1 MADFSEFKEFDG
13 LRLRLASSAV
23 MRSWSRGEVRE
34 PETINYR
41 TFRPEKD
48 GLFCEKIFGPTRDY
62 ECYCGKYRKVR
73 FKGVICDKCGVEVT
87 RKIVRRERM
96 GHIEL
101 SSPCAHVW
109 FFGTVPSKM
118 ARLLGVRL
126 GDLKAVI
133 YYSRYLISEI
143 SPKDKE
149 KVIAGLA
156 KESEVAQ
163 KELATTAE
171 EGVQEALK
179 LSEKEA
185 KKLDAGKKRE
195 KTLLVGRKEAAR
207 LRDTLVVDQ
216 SNLERKYEILEKHIT
231 AAEPLSI
238 VGELEYSRLQP
249 YFEKFAKVGTGA
261 ETVKAVLEGLDI
273 EALSQ
278 QLREEL
284 SQTKS
289 KGKKLQ
295 LVSRLKVVDQFCR
308 SGVKPEWMIL
318 DVLPVIPPELR
329 PMVQLEGGRFATSD
343 LNDLYRVI
351 INRNNRLKNLLE
363 LGAPEVI
370 LRNEKRM
377 LQEAVDALI
386 DSRRAEHRRRGQ
398 KTLRSLSDLI
408 RGKQGRFRRNLLGKR
423 VDYSGR
429 SVIVV
434 GPELKLYECGLPK
447 EMALELFKPMVIR
460 EILLEGLASNVR
472 TAKDFLE
479 MRSAEVWDLL
489 ERVVANHPVL
499 LNRAP
504 TLHRLGILAF
514 YPKLSEGSAIK
525 LHPCVC
531 AGYNAD
537 FDGDQMAV
545 HVPLSKKAIA
555 EASEL
560 MLSSKN
566 LLKPSSGAPV
576 VSPSKDMVLGLYWLT
591 KEEHEGSGPA
601 NGGPFDLVE
610 ATLAWDQGAL
620 GLRKMTTIEVGGKLR
635 ETTLG
640 RVFFNEVLPESLR
653 FVNQSVGSREVRV
666 LVERCLED
674 AGEER
679 TVQLV
684 DDLKDLGFRFATISG
699 ISAGIFDVRSVSGK
713 DAEVAKAEA
722 SVADVEQN
730 FARGLITDGERK
742 RLSQEIWLDATNTL
756 AARAWEEMDS
766 ENPMRMMVESGSRGS
781 QDQVKQMVG
790 MKGLVVDPTGTV
802 VELPTKSNYFEGL
815 SEFEYFVGT
824 RGSRKGLTDT
834 ALRTADAGYLT
845 RRLVDVAQEVLVREE
860 NCGTASGWEIRG
872 DEGEEFAS
880 LSERI
885 FGRAVAKTVKD
896 AEGKILAR
904 RNEIIT
910 KGKAQD
916 IEAAG
921 VGSVWVRSPLTCQS
935 RWGICQKCY
944 GVDIGGRGLVKIGT
958 PVGVIAAESI
968 GEPGTQLTLRTF
980 HTGGIVGQD
989 ITQGL
994 PRVEQ
999 LVEARVPKVLAG
1011 MTGISGKVSLKETSE
1026 GTTVTITGAEGE
1038 TEEHLLP
1045 KTVEVLLT
1053 PGQLVPAGY
1062 PLSSGY
1068 LDPKEILEAFGVQSA
1083 QRYVLSEIQKVY
1095 SSQGVNL
1102 NDKHIEVVLR
1112 QMCSKLRVKSSGDTS
1127 FLPGE
1132 IVSKDKFLAANEAV
1146 VEQGGAK
1153 AKAKP
1158 LILGVTRASLNAD
1171 SWLAAASF
1179 QETTRILTDAAVENA
1194 YDPLRGLKENVIVGR
1209 RVPVGAIM
1217 DSPPPAVETGA
1228 KQ

>member
-1 MADFSEFKEFDG
+1 MSDFADFKEFAG
-13 LRLRLASSAV
+13 LRVHLASPQV
-23 MRSWSRGEVRE
+23 IRSWSRGEVRE

-87 RKIVRRERM
+87 RKTVRRERM

-109 FFGTVPSKM
+109 FFGTVPSKI

-133 YYSRYLISEI
+133 YYSRHLILEV
-143 SPKDKE
+143 SPEKKE
-149 KVIAGLA
+149 KVIAGLD
-156 KESEVAQ
+156 
-163 KELATTAE
+163 KELVAE
-171 EGVQEALK
+171 REELAAKTEERIQEALK
-179 LSEKEA
+179 LAESEAE
-185 KKLDAGKKRE
+185 KLEAGKARDKA
-195 KTLLVGRKEAAR
+195 LLIGRKEAAR
-207 LRDTLVVDQ
+207 LRDALVVDQ
-216 SNLERKYEILEKHIT
+216 TNLERKYEILEKHL
-231 AAEPLSI
+231 AAVAPLSI
-238 VGELEYSRLQP
+238 VGELEYSRLQS
-249 YFEKFAKVGTGA
+249 YFERFAKVGMGA
-261 ETVKAVLEGLDI
+261 EAVKEVLVGLDI
-273 EALSQ
+273 EELFH
-278 QLREEL
+278 QLRDEL
-284 SQTKS
+284 SRTKS

-295 LVSRLKVVDQFCR
+295 LISRLKVVDQFRR

-351 INRNNRLKNLLE
+351 INRNNRLKSLLE

-434 GPELKLYECGLPK
+434 GPKLKLYECGLPK

-460 EILLEGLASNVR
+460 EILLEGLAANVR

-479 MRSAEVWDLL
+479 TRSAEVWDLL
-489 ERVVANHPVL
+489 ERVVQNHPVL

-514 YPKLSEGSAIK
+514 YPKLSEGNAIK

-555 EASEL
+555 EANEV
-560 MLSSKN
+560 MLSSRN
-566 LLKPSSGAPV
+566 LLKPSSGTPV
-576 VSPSKDMVLGLYWLT
+576 VSPSKDMVLGIFWLT
-591 KEEHEGSGPA
+591 TEKQEEGGSSTKRV
-601 NGGPFDLVE
+601 FDLTE
-610 ATLAWDQGAL
+610 ANIAWSSGAL
-620 GLRKMTTIEVGGKLR
+620 GLREMALIDVGGELR

-640 RVFFNEVLPESLR
+640 RALFNEILPESLR
-653 FVNQSVGSREVRV
+653 FVNQPVGSREVRA
-666 LVERCLED
+666 LVERCLEEV
-674 AGEER
+674 GEER
-679 TVQLV
+679 TVQFV
-684 DDLKDLGFRFATISG
+684 DDLKDLGFRFATLSG
-699 ISAGIFDVRSVSGK
+699 ISAGIFDVQSVPGK
-713 DAEVAKAEA
+713 GAVVAEA
-722 SVADVEQN
+722 EAGVAEVEQN
-730 FARGLITDGERK
+730 FARGLITDDERK
-742 RLSQEIWLDATNTL
+742 RLSQEIWLDATNSL
-756 AARAWEEMDS
+756 AERVWESMDV
-766 ENPMRMMVESGSRGS
+766 ENPMRVMVESGSRGS
-781 QDQVKQMVG
+781 RDQVKQMVG

-860 NCGTASGWEIRG
+860 DCGTKSGWEVRR
-872 DEGEEFAS
+872 DDGEEFAS
-880 LSERI
+880 FSERI
-885 FGRAVAKTVKD
+885 SGRFVAKTVKD
-896 AEGKILAR
+896 AGGKVLAR
-904 RNEIIT
+904 RNELLT
-910 KGKAQD
+910 KNKARE

-921 VGSVWVRSPLTCQS
+921 VDSVWVRSPLTCRT

-944 GVDIGGRGLVKIGT
+944 GEDLGGRGLVKIGA

-980 HTGGIVGQD
+980 HTGGIVAQD

-999 LVEARVPKVLAG
+999 LVEARVPKVLAE
-1011 MTGISGKVSLKETSE
+1011 MTGISGKVSLKEGPE
-1026 GTTVTITGAEGE
+1026 GTTVTVTSAEGE

-1045 KTVEVLLT
+1045 KTVGVLLT
-1053 PGQLVPAGY
+1053 EGQLVPAGY

-1068 LDPKEILEAFGVQSA
+1068 LDPKEILETFGEQQA
-1083 QRYVLSEIQKVY
+1083 QKYILSEIQKVY
-1095 SSQGVNL
+1095 SSQGVTL
-1102 NDKHIEVVLR
+1102 NDKHIEVILR
-1112 QMCSKLRVKSSGDTS
+1112 QMCSKLRVKSAGDTNL
-1127 FLPGE
+1127 LPGD
-1132 IVSKDKFLAANEAV
+1132 IVSRDKFSVVNEAV
-1146 VEQGGAK
+1146 AEQGGVK

-1179 QETTRILTDAAVENA
+1179 QETTRVLTDAAVENA

-1209 RVPVGAIM
+1209 RVPIGSVVDDQHLAAE
-1217 DSPPPAVETGA
+1217 AVAE
-1228 KQ
+1228 Q